1 VRPIEASIE
10 GINDILYF
18 QEKRNDELERLQDLV
33 KSDASE
39 ERIQNCF
46 KSLMR
51 KQNQLRLIEDASIIN
66 TIAKH
71 ASNNKN

>member
-1 VRPIEASIE
+1 MVVSLE
-10 GINDILYF
+10 GINDVLYF

-33 KSDASE
+33 KSDAPA

-51 KQNQLRLIEDASIIN
+51 KQKQLRLIEDVSIIN